1 MSPLLFLIVLFAA
14 LFAGSLLLGRYP
26 RPGFASPVQILSNP
40 VSFRVF
46 SHLRLPRAITASL
59 LGAAL
64 AAAGCT
70 FQMLFKNPLV
80 EPGFLGVTQGAAFGA
95 ALAILVVPSFSGG
108 TQLFAVVFAVVG
120 LSLSYGVARRLQFG
134 GWVIRMVISGLSVSA
149 FFAAGIG
156 ILKYIADPITQL
168 QEITFWML
176 GGLQGAT
183 WNKTL
188 TMLPITV
195 PALVVLFVFRWR
207 LNVLSLDDVTA
218 FSSGTRPARERLLLL
233 LAASMAT
240 AGVTAVAGIISWVGL
255 LVPHVARALFGAEG
269 SRVVPASLLL
279 GAIMVLVCDGIARSV
294 MVYEIPL
301 GILTSLLGTALFL
314 ALLAS
319 GGVRFRR

>member
-1 MSPLLFLIVLFAA
+1 MVFALLFAA
-14 LFAGSLLLGRYP
+14 SLLLGRYP
-26 RPGFASPVQILSNP
+26 RPGFASPMQILSDP
-40 VSFRVF
+40 VLFRVF
-46 SHLRLPRAITASL
+46 RYLRLPRTITASL

-95 ALAILVVPSFSGG
+95 ALAILLVPALPGG
-108 TQLFAVVFAVVG
+108 TQLFAVAFAIIG

-183 WNKTL
+183 WSKTL
-188 TMLPITV
+188 TMLPVTV
-195 PALVVLFVFRWR
+195 PAMIVIFLYRWR

-218 FSSGTRPARERLLLL
+218 FSTGTNPARERLLLL

-240 AGVTAVAGIISWVGL
+240 AGVTAVAGIIGWVGL
-255 LVPHVARALFGAEG
+255 LVPHVARSVYGAEG
-269 SRVVPASLLL
+269 SRVVPASLFI
-279 GAIMVLVCDGIARSV
+279 GGIMVLVCDGIARSV

-301 GILTSLLGTALFL
+301 GILTSLLGAALFI
-314 ALLAS
+314 LLLVS